1 MLFVIEPRNKM
12 HKKKIALSYINEMV
26 KIALDIQYE
35 TLAQSPVVTWSSSW

>member
-12 HKKKIALSYINEMV
+12 HKKKALSYMNEMV